1 MTTAATPPLVVDADA
16 HVRDVHIDQPP
27 AAWRRL
33 AELHPGW
40 IGRGRSGDRQVT
52 LVDGKLFPYQEG
64 PGRGVPID
72 TATSPACDAG
82 NRDLDARIRD
92 MDSEGIDVQV
102 LFGALAMA
110 VTTFSDIGFATD
122 FAQVY
127 NDWLLGDVCAA
138 HPTRLRGSACVPLQ
152 DVDRAIAEV
161 GRAARL
167 GAVCVTVP
175 PAMGETTNLDDPR
188 FIPFFEAC
196 AQAGIAV
203 GVHGA
208 PGMNLPLP
216 AAGRFSNYAQ
226 VHCLSFPVDQMVA
239 FVALTMG
246 GVLDRVPTLRVV
258 FLESGAGW
266 VPYLV
271 DRVHEHREKRAEL
284 LPDMRSNP
292 REYLERGQCWFS
304 FECEE
309 RMLGAYVER
318 LGDTSLVYSS
328 DYPHWDSDFPGTV
341 AAVRRDNAALG
352 EAGLARILG
361 GNAARL
367 YGLEVPAAAR

>member
-1 MTTAATPPLVVDADA
+1 MTASGRATPVVDADA
-16 HVRDVHIDQPP
+16 HVRDIHIDQPP
-27 AAWRRL
+27 DAWRELDR
-33 AELHPGW
+33 LHPGW
-40 IGRGRSGDRQVT
+40 ISRGLSGGRHVT
-52 LVDGKLFPYQEG
+52 QVDGKLFPRQEG
-64 PGRGVPID
+64 PGRGVPIES
-72 TATSPACDAG
+72 ATSPACEAG

-102 LFGALAMA
+102 LFGGLALA
-110 VTTFSDIGFATD
+110 VTTFSDLGFAAD
-122 FAQVY
+122 FARVY
-127 NDWLLGDVCAA
+127 NDWLLGDVCGR
-138 HPTRLRGSACVPLQ
+138 HPGRLRGSACVPLQ
-152 DVDRAIAEV
+152 DVDRAIAEMQ
-161 GRAARL
+161 RSASL

-175 PAMGETTNLDDPR
+175 PCMGATTNLDDPR

-196 AQAGIAV
+196 AQTGIAV
-203 GVHGA
+203 GVHSA
-208 PGMNLPLP
+208 PGMNLPLE

-246 GVLDRVPTLRVV
+246 GVLDRVPALRVV

-284 LPDMRSNP
+284 LPGMRSEP
-292 REYLERGQCWFS
+292 REYLERGQCWFA

-309 RMLGAYVER
+309 TLLGPYVER

-341 AAVRRDNAALG
+341 DTVRRVNAGLG

-367 YGLEVPAAAR
+367 YGLEVAAPV

>member
-1 MTTAATPPLVVDADA
+1 MARAAAPAFVVDADA

-27 AAWRRL
+27 EAWRRL

-40 IGRGRSGDRQVT
+40 ITRGLSGHRQVT

-72 TATSPACDAG
+72 SATSPACDAG
-82 NRDLDARIRD
+82 NRDPDARIRD

-122 FAQVY
+122 FARVY
-127 NDWLLGDVCAA
+127 NDWLFTDVCAA
-138 HPTRLRGSACVPLQ
+138 HPERLRGSACVPLQ
-152 DVDRAIAEV
+152 DVHLAIAELQ
-161 GRAARL
+161 RAAKL

-196 AQAGIAV
+196 AEVGLAV

-284 LPDMRSNP
+284 LPAMRSRP
-292 REYLERGQCWFS
+292 RDYLERGQCWFS

-309 RMLGAYVER
+309 TMLEPYVER
-318 LGDTSLVYSS
+318 LGDSSLVYSS

-341 AAVRRDNAALG
+341 ETVRRENAQLG
-352 EAGLARILG
+352 EATLARILG
-361 GNAARL
+361 ANASRL
-367 YGLEVPAAAR
+367 YGLEVPAALS